1 MTANVPRI
9 SIASIPAWVWPT
21 RVRVILGLVLAM
33 VLWGWFDVRLR
44 GAVNPNN
51 PAAHKTDFTVY
62 TEAGAAFFDGRDP
75 YSVTNSRGWG
85 YLYLPLFA
93 MLVAPL
99 HALPGE
105 AQVLVWF
112 VLSSLMAWGCVR
124 ECVRIGVIALSNE
137 QEAGIFGRIPTWVG
151 CAAVVSALVPA
162 LNCLQRG
169 QVGVAKLYCLLLG
182 FRLLIESRTVVRSLL
197 AGGVFSLPIM
207 LKITPLLP
215 VVVVLSQQL
224 LASWQSRSAA
234 TRHESLPVVGTAV
247 GLVFCLFILP
257 AGLVG
262 WRANLQHL
270 DTWWHTVAFHE
281 ESVPGGREFAG
292 DSTSPKNQSFA
303 NAVRHF
309 GNWTDYYFAGGPDD
323 QGPEQLRKGGH
334 GLLMDAPSVN
344 AALTAV
350 SLLELCLL
358 LAVGYR
364 MAITRDLMGQTVG
377 FSLACVATL
386 VIAPIARGHYFVLLL
401 PGTMFLPV
409 WLLKEGRTRWATCL
423 AIAPPVLTLSHYTL
437 MDFTG
442 RVGLLGIGTMVW
454 YTAAC
459 LVVLRT
465 ASAKEAQVLTFARP
479 RVANDSHRRMVG

>member
-1 MTANVPRI
+1 MAADVPQTAIARI
-9 SIASIPAWVWPT
+9 PVWLWPT
-21 RVRVILGLVLAM
+21 RLRVILGLVLVTA
-33 VLWGWFDVRLR
+33 LWGWFDVRLR

-51 PAAHKTDFTVY
+51 PGAHKTDFTVY

-75 YSVTNSRGWG
+75 YSVTNTRGWG

-105 AQVLVWF
+105 SQVLVWF
-112 VLSSLMAWGCVR
+112 ALSALMAWGCYG
-124 ECVRIGVIALSNE
+124 ECLRIGRIVLANE
-137 QEAGIFGRIPTWVG
+137 PEAGIFGRVPTWIG
-151 CAAVVSALVPA
+151 CSAVASALLPA

-182 FRLLIESRTVVRSLL
+182 FRLLIESRTVARSFL
-197 AGGVFSLPIM
+197 AGGILSLPIM

-215 VVVVLSQQL
+215 VGLVLSQQF
-224 LASWQSRSAA
+224 LASRQARHA
-234 TRHESLPVVGTAV
+234 TMRYASLSLAGTLA
-247 GLVFCLFILP
+247 GLVFCSFILP

-262 WRANLQHL
+262 WRANLGHL

-281 ESVPGGREFAG
+281 EAVPGGREFAG

-309 GNWTDYYFAGGPDD
+309 GNWADYQFAGGPND

-344 AALTAV
+344 VALAAVAFV
-350 SLLELCLL
+350 ELCLL

-364 MAITRDLMGQTVG
+364 LARFDNLLGQAVG

-409 WLLKEGRTRWATCL
+409 WLLRKGRSRWATWL
-423 AIAPPVLTLSHYTL
+423 AIAPPVLKLLHYTL
-437 MDFTG
+437 IDFTG

-465 ASAKEAQVLTFARP
+465 ESAEEMQTVTFARSHAADDSQR
-479 RVANDSHRRMVG
+479 RVAA